1 MGAAGG
7 LQGGCPA
14 RLLRPHSCPD
24 PGRAEG
30 EQRTGSGGGE
40 GGGLACAPYESPV
53 PKAHPWPTQLGPGAR
68 PARGLIGAVDRFP
81 A

>member
-30 EQRTGSGGGE
+30 EQRTGR
-40 GGGLACAPYESPV
+40 GGLACAPDAVPV